1 MADAQQ
7 IWPDVQTI
15 REKGP
20 LVHNITNYV
29 VMNTSANTLLAI
41 GASPVMVHAVEE
53 VEEMVG
59 IA

>member
-1 MADAQQ
+1 MADAQK
-7 IWPDVQTI
+7 IWPDVQAI

-20 LVHNITNYV
+20 LVRNITNSV

-41 GASPVMVHAVEE
+41 GASLVMAHAVEE